1 MPFVST
7 SPASNSQRQIRFN
20 AFDMNCVGHQS
31 PGLWRHP
38 QDKSADYNTI
48 GYWTHL
54 AKVLEKGLFDGLFI
68 ADVLGTYD
76 VFGGSNETTLA
87 AGTQVPVNDPF
98 LLVSAMAAVTENL
111 GFGVTAGTAYEHPY
125 PFARRLA
132 TLDHLTN
139 GRVGWNV
146 VTGYLPSA
154 ARNMGQE
161 DQLEHDER
169 YNHADE
175 YLEVIY
181 KLLEGS
187 WGDEAVV
194 RDREKGIFTDPSKV
208 HEIRHEGTY
217 FKVPGIAITE
227 PSPQR
232 TPVIFQAGASS
243 RGTKF
248 AAENAEAVFVIG
260 PTKEIL
266 AGTVKKLRDAVEAAG
281 RDRHDIRI
289 YAMQTI
295 VTGSDEATAQAKF
308 EDYKS
313 YADIN
318 GALALISGWMGVDLS
333 TYAPDDVIGEDVKSN
348 AIQSTVET
356 FRKASGDEGK
366 PWTIRQ
372 LAEWVGVG
380 GFGPVIVGSGEAV
393 ARELIDW
400 AEQTDV
406 DGFNLAYAIT
416 PGTFEDVVEFVVPEL
431 QKLGAYPTE
440 YAPGTLR
447 NKLFGK
453 GDRLPA
459 THRAERFRL
468 ANARRA

>member
-1 MPFVST
+1 MSEK
-7 SPASNSQRQIRFN
+7 RREILFN
-20 AFDMNCVGHQS
+20 AFDMNCVVHQS

-38 QDKSADYNTI
+38 DDKAATYNTL

-54 AKVLEKGLFDGLFI
+54 AKVLEKGKFDGLFL

-76 VFGGSNETTLA
+76 VYKGTNETPLRSGA
-87 AGTQVPVNDPF
+87 QAPVNDPF

-125 PFARRLA
+125 AFSRRLA

-161 DQLEHDER
+161 DQMEHDER
-169 YNHADE
+169 YDHADE
-175 YLEVIY
+175 YLEVVY

-187 WGDEAVV
+187 WEDDAVQNDKESGV
-194 RDREKGIFTDPSKV
+194 YTDPTKV
-208 HEIRHEGTY
+208 HNIKHEGKY

-232 TPVIFQAGASS
+232 TPVIYQAGASS

-248 AAENAEAVFVIG
+248 AAENAEAVFVTC
-260 PTKEIL
+260 PTRDLLKAAVTKI
-266 AGTVKKLRDAVEAAG
+266 RDAAEAAG
-281 RDRHDIRI
+281 RDRYDVKVF
-289 YAMQTI
+289 AMQTLI
-295 VTGSDEATAQAKF
+295 TAQTTEEAQAKY

-313 YADIN
+313 YADVE
-318 GALALISGWMGVDLS
+318 GAQVLISGWMGVDLS
-333 TYAPDDVIGEDVKSN
+333 ELNPDEPLGANVKSN
-348 AIQSTVET
+348 AIQSSVET
-356 FRKASGDEGK
+356 FQKASGDEGN

-380 GFGPVIVGSGEAV
+380 GFGPITVGSGAEV
-393 ARELIDW
+393 AEKLIDW
-400 AEQTDV
+400 VDYTDV

-416 PGTFEDVVEFVVPEL
+416 PGTFEDIVEYVVPEL
-431 QKLGAYPTE
+431 QARGAYKTE
-440 YAPGTLR
+440 YAEGSLR
-447 NKLFGK
+447 NKLFAA
-453 GDRLPA
+453 GDRVKD
-459 THRAERFRL
+459 THRAAQFRVANRL
-468 ANARRA
+468 ATQA

>member
-1 MPFVST
+1 MT
-7 SPASNSQRQIRFN
+7 EAAAKRHIRFN

-38 QDKSADYNTI
+38 QDKSADYKTI

-76 VFGGSNETTLA
+76 VFGGSNEVTLR

-98 LLVSAMAAVTENL
+98 MLVSAMAAVTENL

-125 PFARRLA
+125 PFSRRLA

-161 DQLEHDER
+161 DQMEHDER

-175 YLEVIY
+175 YMEVVY

-187 WGDEAVV
+187 WEDDAVV
-194 RDREKGIFTDPSKV
+194 RDTERGIFTDPAKV
-208 HEIRHEGTY
+208 HEIGHEGKY

-232 TPVIFQAGASS
+232 TPVVFQAGTSK
-243 RGTKF
+243 RGLKF
-248 AAENAEAVFVIG
+248 AAENAEAVFVTC
-260 PTKEIL
+260 PTRELLKE
-266 AGTVKKLRDAVEAAG
+266 TVTKIRDAVEAAG
-281 RDRHDIRI
+281 RGRYDVRI
-289 YAMQTI
+289 YAMQTV
-295 VTGSDEATAQAKF
+295 VTGPDSATAQAKF
-308 EDYKS
+308 EEYKS
-313 YADIN
+313 YADIS

-333 TYAPDDVIGEDVKSN
+333 TYAPDDVIGGNVKSN
-348 AIQSTVET
+348 AIQSSVET
-356 FRKASGDEGK
+356 FQKASGDTGK

-380 GFGPVIVGSGEAV
+380 GFGPITVGSGAEV
-393 ARELIDW
+393 ADKLIEWVED
-400 AEQTDV
+400 TDV

-431 QKLGAYPTE
+431 QKRDAYPAE
-440 YAPGTLR
+440 YVPGTLR

-453 GDRLPA
+453 GDRVSE
-459 THRAERFRL
+459 THKAANYRL
-468 ANARRA
+468 ASLAAI

>member
-1 MPFVST
+1 MSNT
-7 SPASNSQRQIRFN
+7 PAKRQIRFN

-31 PGLWRHP
+31 PGLWKHP
-38 QDKSADYNTI
+38 KDQSARYKDLS
-48 GYWTHL
+48 YWTDL
-54 AKVLEKGLFDGLFI
+54 AKTLEKGKFDGIFI

-76 VFGGSNETTLA
+76 VFGGSNEVPLR

-98 LLVSAMAAVTENL
+98 MLVSAMASVTENL

-132 TLDHLTN
+132 TLDHLTK
-139 GRVGWNV
+139 GRIGWNV

-175 YLEVIY
+175 YMEVVY

-187 WGDEAVV
+187 WEEDAVV
-194 RDREKGIFTDPSKV
+194 RDAERGIFTDPTKV
-208 HEIRHEGTY
+208 HEINHEGKY

-232 TPVIFQAGASS
+232 TPVVFQAGTSP
-243 RGTKF
+243 RGLKF
-248 AAENAEAVFVIG
+248 ASENAEAVFVTS

-266 AGTVKKLRDAVEAAG
+266 KATVTKIRDEVEAAG
-281 RDRHDIRI
+281 RDRYDVRI

-295 VTGSDEATAQAKF
+295 ITDVDSAAAQEKF

-313 YADIN
+313 YADID

-333 TYAPDDVIGEDVKSN
+333 TYGPDDVIGANVKSN
-348 AIQSTVET
+348 AIQSSVAT
-356 FRKASGDEGK
+356 FQKASGDDGN

-380 GFGPVIVGSGEAV
+380 GFGPITVGSPTEV
-393 ARELIDW
+393 ADKLIEWVED
-400 AEQTDV
+400 TDV

-416 PGTFEDVVEFVVPEL
+416 PGTFEDIVEFIVPEL
-431 QKLGAYPTE
+431 QARGVYQNE
-440 YAPGTLR
+440 YAEGTLR
-447 NKLFGK
+447 NKLFGE
-453 GDRLPA
+453 GDRVKDS
-459 THRAERFRL
+459 HRAANYRL
-468 ANARRA
+468 ANAVAK

>member
-1 MPFVST
+1 MSNT
-7 SPASNSQRQIRFN
+7 PAKRQIRFN

-31 PGLWRHP
+31 PGLWKHP
-38 QDKSADYNTI
+38 KDKSANYKDLS
-48 GYWTHL
+48 YWTDL
-54 AKVLEKGLFDGLFI
+54 AKTLEKGKFDGIFI

-76 VFGGSNETTLA
+76 VFGGSNEVPLRTGA
-87 AGTQVPVNDPF
+87 QVPVNDPF
-98 LLVSAMAAVTENL
+98 MLVSAMASVTENL

-132 TLDHLTN
+132 TLDHLTK
-139 GRVGWNV
+139 GRIGWNV

-175 YLEVIY
+175 YMEVVY

-187 WGDEAVV
+187 WEEDAVV
-194 RDREKGIFTDPSKV
+194 RDAERGIFTDPAKV
-208 HEIRHEGTY
+208 HEINHDGKY

-232 TPVIFQAGASS
+232 TPVVFQAGTSP
-243 RGTKF
+243 RGLKF
-248 AAENAEAVFVIG
+248 ASENAEAVFVTS
-260 PTKEIL
+260 PTKEL
-266 AGTVKKLRDAVEAAG
+266 LKATVTKIRDAAEAAG
-281 RDRHDIRI
+281 RDRYDVRI

-295 VTGSDEATAQAKF
+295 ITDVDSAAAQAKF

-313 YADIN
+313 YADID

-333 TYAPDDVIGEDVKSN
+333 TYGPDDVIGNDVKSN
-348 AIQSTVET
+348 AIQSSVAT
-356 FRKASGDEGK
+356 FQQASGDSGN

-380 GFGPVIVGSGEAV
+380 GFGPITVGSPTEV
-393 ARELIDW
+393 ADKLIEWVED
-400 AEQTDV
+400 TDV

-416 PGTFEDVVEFVVPEL
+416 PGTFEDIVEFIVPEL
-431 QKLGAYPTE
+431 QARGVYPNE
-440 YAPGTLR
+440 YVEGTLR
-447 NKLFGK
+447 NKLFGA
-453 GDRLPA
+453 GDRVKDS
-459 THRAERFRL
+459 HRAANYRF
-468 ANARRA
+468 ANAVAK